1 MSAFINE
8 EGNRYEI
15 FGTGG
20 GEKLAQELGVPL
32 LGSIPIDPFVSNGS
46 DTGVPVILGEGYAA
60 DSLNLIV
67 DEVLAAVPKINPI
80 DCTAHG
86 SLETSVTISNS

>member
-1 MSAFINE
+1 MAQSYYLRIAGVIENMSAFINE
-8 EGNRYEI
+8 EGNYYEI

-46 DTGVPVILGEGYAA
+46 DSGVPVILGEGH
-60 DSLNLIV
+60 LCGIIKFN
-67 DEVLAAVPKINPI
+67 
-80 DCTAHG
+80 C
-86 SLETSVTISNS
+86 